1 MTKSEYFNF
10 LKERDYVNL
19 ARLIQVGIETI
30 RKDIPD
36 YAKDIDGRDIVNKF
50 IL

>member
-1 MTKSEYFNF
+1 MTKSEYFDF
-10 LKERDYVNL
+10 LKERNYINL